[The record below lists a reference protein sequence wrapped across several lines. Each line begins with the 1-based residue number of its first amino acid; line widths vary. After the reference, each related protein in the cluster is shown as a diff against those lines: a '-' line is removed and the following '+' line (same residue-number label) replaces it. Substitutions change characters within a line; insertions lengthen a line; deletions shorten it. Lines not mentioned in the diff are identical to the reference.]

1 MKFNFLYTLFS
12 IALCAFVFLGNSGGR
27 ADTQNWGNTGAPGD
41 ETLANGNP
49 RTCQSCHNN
58 SATTQVTLSID
69 VVDAEGNNINDIG
82 YVAGVT
88 YDVTVTVNVASG
100 SPELYGFQMVC
111 LNAEEGV
118 DGNEVPS
125 WSDLGANV
133 KSAIASNTNRTYVEQ
148 NGPSTTNTFTMK
160 WTGPPT
166 GWGTVTFYSC
176 GNAVNNNGMTSG
188 DAAACTTLTL
198 EETIGV
204 STNNLAQHVNL
215 SIAPNP
221 VAETMNLRIESQTQ
235 EDISLRIFDNAA
247 CLVLAKAMTLEIG
260 ENNAAIDLSFLA
272 TGHYTVH
279 VQNEEGNISKQM
291 IKL

>member
-1 MKFNFLYTLFS
+1 MKFKFLYMLFG
-12 IALCAFVFLGNSGGR
+12 IALCAFMFLGNSDGR
-27 ADTQNWGNTGAPGD
+27 ADSQNWGNTGAPGD

-82 YVAGVT
+82 YVAGET
-88 YDVTVTVNVASG
+88 YDVTVTVNVAAG
-100 SPELYGFQMVC
+100 SPALYGFQMVC
-111 LNAEEGV
+111 LNAEEGE
-118 DGNEVPS
+118 DGNDVPS

-133 KSAIASNTNRTYVEQ
+133 KMAIASNTNRTYVEQ
-148 NGPSTTNTFTMK
+148 NGPSTSNVFTMK
-160 WTGPPT
+160 WMGPPT

-176 GNAVNNNGMTSG
+176 GNGVDNNGMTSG
-188 DAAACTTLTL
+188 DAAACTTLSLVERTA
-198 EETIGV
+198 V

-221 VAETMNLRIESQTQ
+221 VAETLNLRMDSQTK
-235 EDISLRIFDNAA
+235 EAIELRIFDNAG
-247 CLVLAKAMTLEIG
+247 CMVLAKSMTLNIG
-260 ENNAAIDLSFLA
+260 ENNTAIDLSFLA
-272 TGHYTVH
+272 TGHYTVQL
-279 VQNEEGNISKQM
+279 QNNEGKISKQV